1 MSIPVIQKAEESKI
15 QELIM
20 QAPGSFFGMVSEGIK
35 ILPPNHYKDRK
46 EFFDKVKLH
55 LNSELAGTG
64 FYNIV
69 NGSTKTTRAIFTI
82 QKGTPQ
88 TIKTLPEMDRSADI
102 ALIKENAELKAEL
115 AYLKLQMDQLTEQLA
130 EQEADLAE
138 GEELKEEAKPNPWA
152 SLAEQ
157 LIPVAGQLA
166 AAIATKY
173 FTPQTNGQPGTSQG
187 TVATGYTRANAQS
200 VTPPVQYRRP
210 NYTGNVQSNDN
221 PGSPNGNNYFETNQ
235 ETE

>member
-1 MSIPVIQKAEESKI
+1 MSIPVVQKSEESKI
-15 QELIM
+15 QELIS

-46 EFFDKVKLH
+46 DFFEKVRLH

-69 NGSTKTTRAIFTI
+69 NGTTKTTRAIFTI

-88 TIKTLPEMDRSADI
+88 TIKTLPEMDKSADI
-102 ALIKENAELKAEL
+102 TLVKENAELKAEL
-115 AYLKLQMDQLTEQLA
+115 AYLKLRMAELTAQLE

-138 GEELKEEAKPNPWA
+138 EEEIKEAEKPNPWA

-173 FTPQTNGQPGTSQG
+173 LYPQNNGTGTTEQRTMAPGNIG
-187 TVATGYTRANAQS
+187 ANAATT
-200 VTPPVQYRRP
+200 TPPVQYRYP
-210 NYTGNVQSNDN
+210 NSSGNLQGNDYS
-221 PGSPNGNNYFETNQ
+221 GADLRNYHSETNQ
-235 ETE
+235 EE

>member
-15 QELIM
+15 QELII

-46 EFFDKVKLH
+46 EFFEKVKLH

-82 QKGTPQ
+82 QKGNPE
-88 TIKTLPEMDRSADI
+88 TIKTLPSMDRSADI
-102 ALIKENAELKAEL
+102 ALIKENAELKAKL
-115 AYLKLQMDQLTEQLA
+115 AYLELQMEQLTEQLA
-130 EQEADLAE
+130 DQEADLQE
-138 GEELKEEAKPNPWA
+138 GEDLKEESKPNPWA

-166 AAIATKY
+166 AAIASKY
-173 FTPQTNGQPGTSQG
+173 LTPTTNGTGSTQQG
-187 TVATGYTRANAQS
+187 TMAAGNFGANATTI
-200 VTPPVQYRRP
+200 TPPIQYRNP
-210 NYTGNVQSNDN
+210 NRSGNLQSNDN
-221 PGSPNGNNYFETNQ
+221 SGADFRDYNSETIQ
-235 ETE
+235 EE

>member
-15 QELIM
+15 QELII

-46 EFFDKVKLH
+46 EFFEKVKLH

-82 QKGTPQ
+82 QQGTPQ
-88 TIKTLPEMDRSADI
+88 TIKTLPEMDRSPDI
-102 ALIKENAELKAEL
+102 ALVKENAELKAEL
-115 AYLKLQMDQLTEQLA
+115 AYLKLRMDELTAQLEEQD
-130 EQEADLAE
+130 ADLAE
-138 GEELKEEAKPNPWA
+138 NEDLKEEAKPNPWA

-166 AAIATKY
+166 AAIASKY
-173 FTPQTNGQPGTSQG
+173 LTPQTNGTGSTQQG
-187 TVATGYTRANAQS
+187 TMAAGNFGANATTI
-200 VTPPVQYRRP
+200 TPPIQYRYP
-210 NYTGNVQSNDN
+210 NRSGNLQGNDN
-221 PGSPNGNNYFETNQ
+221 SGADFRNYNSETIQ
-235 ETE
+235 EE

>member
-1 MSIPVIQKAEESKI
+1 MSIPIIQKADESKI

-46 EFFDKVKLH
+46 EFFEKVKLH

-82 QKGTPQ
+82 QKGTPE
-88 TIKTLPEMDRSADI
+88 TIKTLPSMDRSADI
-102 ALIKENAELKAEL
+102 ALIKENAELKAKL
-115 AYLKLQMDQLTEQLA
+115 AYLELQMEQLTEQLA
-130 EQEADLAE
+130 DQEADLQE
-138 GEELKEEAKPNPWA
+138 GEDFKEESKPNPWA

-173 FTPQTNGQPGTSQG
+173 LTPQYNGNGQTQSGTMAAG
-187 TVATGYTRANAQS
+187 NFGANATTT
-200 VTPPVQYRRP
+200 TPPIQYRYP
-210 NYTGNVQSNDN
+210 NRSGNLQSNDHS
-221 PGSPNGNNYFETNQ
+221 GADLSNYHSETIS
-235 ETE
+235 EE